1 MPARN
6 LATAARLSATANQL
20 TRRGRKGQLDEA
32 ARLYRQAF
40 HLGDTTAGYNL
51 ACSYQNVGE
60 HRTAV
65 QWFRKVLAA
74 GDRSA
79 LMPLALAELYGAGTR
94 RNVSAAMKKLEIVAR
109 GGSWVAPIEREEAM
123 LLMAQ
128 CLREGWLVIR
138 DYSAAQRWL
147 RRAAK
152 VGSAAAAGLLRDL
165 EADYPAGG

>member
-6 LATAARLSATANQL
+6 LAAAARLTAAANRL
-20 TRRGRKGQLDEA
+20 TRRPGRRGQLDRA

-60 HRTAV
+60 RRRAV
-65 QWFRKVLAA
+65 RWFRKVLAA

-79 LMPLALAELYGAGTR
+79 LMPLALAELYGTGTR
-94 RNVSAAMKKLEIVAR
+94 RNVPAAMKKLEVVAR
-109 GGSWVAPIEREEAM
+109 GGSWFAPIEREEAM
-123 LLMAQ
+123 LLVAR

-138 DYSAAQRWL
+138 DHSAALRWL
-147 RRAAK
+147 RRARQ

-165 EADYPAGG
+165 EAE

>member
-6 LATAARLSATANQL
+6 LAAAARLTAEANRL
-20 TRRGRKGQLDEA
+20 TRRPGQRGQLDKA

-51 ACSYQNVGE
+51 ACSYQSVGE
-60 HRTAV
+60 RRTAV
-65 QWFRKVLAA
+65 RWFRKVLAA

-79 LMPLALAELYGAGTR
+79 FMPLALAELYGAGAR
-94 RNVSAAMKKLEIVAR
+94 RNVPAAMKKLEVIAR
-109 GGSWVAPIEREEAM
+109 GGSWFAPIEREEAM
-123 LLMAQ
+123 LLVAQ

-138 DYSAAQRWL
+138 DYSAALRWL
-147 RRAAK
+147 RRAAR

-165 EADYPAGG
+165 EAE

>member
-6 LATAARLSATANQL
+6 LAAAARLTAAANRL
-20 TRRGRKGQLDEA
+20 TRRPGQRGQLDRA
-32 ARLYRQAF
+32 SRLYRQAF

-60 HRTAV
+60 RRTAV
-65 QWFRKVLAA
+65 RWFRKVLAA

-94 RNVSAAMKKLEIVAR
+94 RNVPAAMRKLEVVAR
-109 GGSWVAPIEREEAM
+109 GGRWFAPIESEEAM
-123 LLMAQ
+123 LLVAR
-128 CLREGWLVIR
+128 CLCEGWLVIR
-138 DYSAAQRWL
+138 DHSAAQRWL
-147 RRAAK
+147 RRAAR

-165 EADYPAGG
+165 EAA